1 MNGSIPALIGLLAIA
16 VSVVALY
23 RTRKSNERIEQ
34 LEDGQKTLGRTA
46 LRSHA
51 SYLLN
56 LVSELDERLNDRVR
70 TATIWSEEDIQRLF
84 EYANAVGQDDESRKA
99 NRAVAALRVLAQC
112 VADVRATSTGQ
123 GFRFDKYKLTDQWP
137 SELGKARDLLFEIL
151 AETKEVGS

>member
-34 LEDGQKTLGRTA
+34 LEEGQKTLGRTA

-84 EYANAVGQDDESRKA
+84 EYANAVGQDDEGVEPK
-99 NRAVAALRVLAQC
+99 
-112 VADVRATSTGQ
+112 DVRDRILIVAQVVIVGFPEIHVAGFEFNEDQ
-123 GFRFDKYKLTDQWP
+123 G
-137 SELGKARDLLFEIL
+137 
-151 AETKEVGS
+151 